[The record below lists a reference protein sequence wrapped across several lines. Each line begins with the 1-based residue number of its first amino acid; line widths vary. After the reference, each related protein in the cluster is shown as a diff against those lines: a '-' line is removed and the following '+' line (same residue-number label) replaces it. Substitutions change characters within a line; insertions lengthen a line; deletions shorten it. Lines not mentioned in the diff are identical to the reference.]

1 MQSVIPFAGFYAS
14 CHSEA
19 LDRAQEQALSDDSGT
34 RYEFDDAGES
44 YTSDMLNAY
53 AREYVAA
60 WSVAAGIQ
68 CEFVKVDSPRY
79 YNFETDRIFARITE
93 ETAARLFSH
102 VDRAKLDSI
111 AKRRHTS
118 RDGFISFYSPAVDDW
133 GDVMNWEPEQL
144 HTLILASLPDD
155 MPEECYLVD
164 DCNGAVS
171 NLVYEHGT
179 DKFKRC
185 VKVADYLRER
195 AARKYRK
202 NTKE

>member
-1 MQSVIPFAGFYAS
+1 MQSVIPFAGFYES

-34 RYEFDDAGES
+34 RYEFDGAGES

-79 YNFETDRIFARITE
+79 YNFETDRIFVEVSDLEIT
-93 ETAARLFSH
+93 RLWLA
-102 VDRAKLDSI
+102 VDRVRLDKI
-111 AKRRHTS
+111 AKERHTS
-118 RDGFISFYSPAVDDW
+118 RDGFASFYSPDIAEW
-133 GDVMNWEPEQL
+133 GDVLTWEPEQL
-144 HTLILASLPDD
+144 HTLILASLPDG

-171 NLVYEHGT
+171 ELVYEHGT